1 MRKQPLLLC
10 LLLLASLFV
19 GTAFTPRPQ
28 SAVTVSGRVSNGTPG
43 GELPAEATVTLQSY
57 TDSSVGDEYTAPMQ
71 PDGSFTFSG
80 LDSEVGN
87 SFVVYVQ
94 YLGVYYNSVEM
105 LLQSGANPGADVVI
119 YETSDDPADISI
131 TDLYLLV
138 YPGDETYQITEVYR
152 VENSGERTYIGR
164 ETSDGLRTTFDW
176 TPPEGAQNIEF
187 SEIESGERF
196 IASSRGFS
204 DTYPI
209 RPTPYYTE
217 VDIAYDLPF
226 ADEVTYTNTFAY
238 PLDSVVISGNLTDIL
253 ITGDGI
259 SESQLPEEQDY
270 LNGVYAG
277 GPFAAGDPLTFTIR
291 YSPNAHP
298 PAGSTAAAATEGL
311 TFDGNTLIM
320 GLAALVLAVFL
331 SVMLFRQP
339 RLPDCPADIQPTVDE
354 LAALEAEHAS
364 GRISGKNYQ
373 TQKKKLTA
381 ALQRQADRFLSHT
394 N

>member
-1 MRKQPLLLC
+1 MRKHSLLLC
-10 LLLLASLFV
+10 LLLLASLLA

-28 SAVTVSGRVSNGTPG
+28 GAVTVSGRVSNRTPG
-43 GELPAEATVTLQSY
+43 GELPAEATITLQTY

-87 SFVVYVQ
+87 SFVVYLQ
-94 YLGVYYNSVEM
+94 YLGVFYNSVE
-105 LLQSGANPGADVVI
+105 LQLQSGANPGVDVVI
-119 YETSDDPADISI
+119 YETTDDPAAISI
-131 TDLYLLV
+131 TDLYLLA

-164 ETSDGLRTTFDW
+164 ETSEGMRTTFDW

-209 RPTPYYTE
+209 RPAPYFSE
-217 VDIAYDLPF
+217 VDIAYDLPY
-226 ADEVTYTNTFAY
+226 ADEVTYTNSFAY
-238 PLDSVVISGNLTDIL
+238 PLESLVISGNLTDIL
-253 ITGDGI
+253 ITGAGI
-259 SESQLPEEQDY
+259 SESHLPAEQDY

-277 GPFAAGDPLTFTIR
+277 GPFAAGDPFTFTISH
-291 YSPNAHP
+291 SPNAHP
-298 PAGSTAAAATEGL
+298 PSGLPAPAASEGL
-311 TFDGNTLIM
+311 SFDGNTLAM
-320 GLAALVLAVFL
+320 GLAALALAVFL

-339 RLPDCPADIQPTVDE
+339 SLPDCPADIQPTLDE
-354 LAALEAEHAS
+354 LAALEAEHANR
-364 GRISGKNYQ
+364 RISGEDYQ

-381 ALQRQADRFLSHT
+381 VLQRQADHFLKH
-394 N
+394 ND